1 MYNYLKTMNAKL
13 FLSLTIILYIPLAVF
28 AQSFYQWPLKELD
41 TAREVNYLSE
51 KEKDIILEMNM
62 LRHNPPMY
70 AHFMMKWMEIFYND
84 KKILSIPGKTPY
96 LTNEGKEAY
105 LECIE
110 VLSKTAPATVL
121 QVSHGMSKACKLL
134 VLDQGTT
141 GRTGHK
147 SSSNTTPGDRLK
159 QFGTPVGYFA
169 ENIHYGD
176 IEPRFV
182 IISLLID
189 DGVKSRGHRK
199 TLLSNDFNIT
209 GVAMGNHKTYGG
221 MCVITYAQQYQEK

>member
-1 MYNYLKTMNAKL
+1 MNTKKL
-13 FLSLTIILYIPLAVF
+13 ITILLYIIVSKHAF
-28 AQSFYQWPLKELD
+28 SQNQYQWPIKELD
-41 TAREVNYLSE
+41 TAREVSYLSE

-62 LRHNPPMY
+62 VRFNPAMY
-70 AHFMMKWMEIFYND
+70 AEHMMKWMEAFYD
-84 KKILSIPGKTPY
+84 EKKILSIPGKIPY

-105 LECIE
+105 LECMK
-110 VLSKTAPATVL
+110 VLSQTAPTPVL
-121 QVSHGMSKACKLL
+121 KVSHGMSKACKVL
-134 VLDQGTT
+134 VLDQGST
-141 GRTGHK
+141 GSTGHK

-182 IISLLID
+182 VISLLID

-199 TLLSNDFNIT
+199 TLLSNEYNFT
-209 GVAMGNHKTYGG
+209 GIALGNHKDYGG
-221 MCVITYAQQYQEK
+221 MCVITYAQEYQEK